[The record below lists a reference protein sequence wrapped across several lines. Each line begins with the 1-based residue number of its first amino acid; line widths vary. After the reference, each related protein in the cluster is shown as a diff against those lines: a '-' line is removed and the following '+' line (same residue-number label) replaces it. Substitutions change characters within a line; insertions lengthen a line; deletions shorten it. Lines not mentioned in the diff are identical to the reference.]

1 MAFVWWRY
9 PTRRFSIDG
18 LPFTVRSFAR
28 TDGLCSSLT
37 MLGTE
42 QAADFT
48 PIFGQDAVRNHL
60 LACTLPDG
68 RMLEVE
74 LGYIGSW
81 KTGVIA
87 RLDGVVFFESH
98 PGQRPEFPQKYRDQI
113 TGANSFADAVE
124 RASAASGKPQV
135 NPLKGGIFSKENR
148 LPFAVDV
155 ATGLLF
161 YVIAKLTDL
170 QTAALA
176 GVAVGAGLIAF
187 QRLTKIDVT
196 GGLALFGI
204 VMLAISAGL
213 AVAFTDDEW
222 IKMRGTIT
230 GLIGASFFL
239 LDGWRGG
246 PYIGKGLAR
255 YMPYS
260 DISTGKFAAAMGLV
274 GLTMAGLNYAVA
286 KMVSTDTW
294 LFYTTF
300 VDFPII
306 MGLSMIAIKFA
317 RSKG

>member
-1 MAFVWWRY
+1 MAMTWWRY
-9 PTRRFSIDG
+9 KTRRFSVDG
-18 LPFTVRSFAR
+18 LQFTVGSSAN
-28 TDGLCSSLT
+28 TDGLCSTLS
-37 MLGTE
+37 MLAVE
-42 QAADFT
+42 QANDFT
-48 PIFGQDAVRNHL
+48 PMFGEEAIRNHH
-60 LACTLPDG
+60 LACDLPDG
-68 RMLEVE
+68 RRLEVE

-81 KTGVIA
+81 ATGIIA
-87 RLDGVVFFESH
+87 RLDGLVVFESH
-98 PGQRPEFPQKYRDQI
+98 PGRTPQFPEKHRDQI
-113 TGANSFADAVE
+113 RQASSFGDAME
-124 RASAASGKPQV
+124 RASAASGKARE
-135 NPLKGGIFSKENR
+135 NPFKGGIFAKENR
-148 LPFAVDV
+148 LPFAIDI

-161 YVIAKLTDL
+161 YIVAKLTDL

-176 GVAVGAGLIAF
+176 GVAVGAGLVIF
-187 QRLTKIDVT
+187 QRVTKIDVT

-213 AVAFTDDEW
+213 ALAFADDEW

-260 DISTGKFAAAMGLV
+260 DISAGKFATAMGLI
-274 GLTMAGLNYAVA
+274 GMLMAGLNYTVA

-300 VDFPII
+300 IDFPII
-306 MGLSMIAIKFA
+306 MGLAILAIRFA
-317 RSKG
+317 RSKA